1 MFVEVEGM
9 GQEDT
14 NLVSRSYSFKQRTSM
29 CGNCVRRAEDL
40 APDLERLQRGDG
52 KKCEGSCNIIFI

>member
-1 MFVEVEGM
+1 M

-29 CGNCVRRAEDL
+29 CVNCVRRAEDV

-52 KKCEGSCNIIFI
+52 KMPGGSCNIIFI